1 MSYFPAPQQLCGAH
15 SRGKRARKV
24 HFHGHEHTC
33 THTRRQSAQTSTLAP
48 PKSKPGT
55 CLIFCAVSRAR
66 TTTTRLGPTAGRAKS
81 RGRHGS
87 FPHCAHRW
95 PNFNCD
101 RSEARR
107 HGAAHAALPPGW
119 RVRAERVCAC
129 WSAPDGFAA
138 RQRRGG
144 TQGAARPSAG
154 VELADGVI
162 EAVAPASRA
171 LTMHG
176 AVTHDPK
183 RVQLSSDSIV
193 FVRTSMEI
201 PANPGTCEPWHCST
215 GKPAGKRVCLP
226 RQTDSAQDT
235 ECARTRYVYSM
246 QVCVCVEYAGGA
258 GCCSL
263 SFSLPR
269 SIPDPFSPACPWLP
283 GSPWRR
289 RPRMGAAAHVTPYPW
304 SHPW

>member
-1 MSYFPAPQQLCGAH
+1 MHISERKQCNLLSYFPAPQQLCGAH

-183 RVQLSSDSIV
+183 RVQFSSSDSWKSL
-193 FVRTSMEI
+193 RTLG
-201 PANPGTCEPWHCST
+201 PANPGTVQRANLPGS
-215 GKPAGKRVCLP
+215 ASVCP
-226 RQTDSAQDT
+226 GRQTAHKTQSVRGRGMCT
-235 ECARTRYVYSM
+235 VCRYVY
-246 QVCVCVEYAGGA
+246 V
-258 GCCSL
+258 
-263 SFSLPR
+263 
-269 SIPDPFSPACPWLP
+269 
-283 GSPWRR
+283 
-289 RPRMGAAAHVTPYPW
+289 
-304 SHPW
+304 